1 MPLGELCLTA
11 LIAGDTKNPPRVL
24 AKTETD
30 QMSQKS
36 PLAIVNETFGAKDKL
51 VDKLVGLLDRGD
63 ESKDDLR
70 KRLSSAANTKL
81 LHLHQVATTVKEKF
95 GTRDAMVEQVAK
107 ALGRTKDKPFVERLA
122 AYSDARLIDLAKATE
137 RKSKAKKP
145 TAAKAKAKKPAAK

>member
-1 MPLGELCLTA
+1 
-11 LIAGDTKNPPRVL
+11 
-24 AKTETD
+24 
-30 QMSQKS
+30 MSQKS

-70 KRLSSAANTKL
+70 KRLSSAANIKL

-137 RKSKAKKP
+137 RKAKKP
-145 TAAKAKAKKPAAK
+145 AKAKKSAKAEKSAKAKK

>member
-1 MPLGELCLTA
+1 
-11 LIAGDTKNPPRVL
+11 
-24 AKTETD
+24 
-30 QMSQKS
+30 MSQKS

-81 LHLHQVATTVKEKF
+81 LHLHQVAVTVKDKY
-95 GTRDAMVEQVAK
+95 GSHDSLVDQIGK
-107 ALGRTKDKPFVERLA
+107 ALGRSKDKPFIERLA

-137 RKSKAKKP
+137 RKTKKTTKAKSAK
-145 TAAKAKAKKPAAK
+145 AAK

>member
-1 MPLGELCLTA
+1 
-11 LIAGDTKNPPRVL
+11 
-24 AKTETD
+24 
-30 QMSQKS
+30 MSQKS

-81 LHLHQVATTVKEKF
+81 LHLHQVAAVVKDKF
-95 GTRDAMVEQVAK
+95 GGSHDALVEQVAK

-122 AYSDARLIDLAKATE
+122 AYSDARLVDLAKASE
-137 RKSKAKKP
+137 RKSKKTAKPKP
-145 TAAKAKAKKPAAK
+145 KTKAAK